1 MQADK
6 AQGMSQSGA
15 LGRDTVNERVYRA
28 LRDRIISGH
37 LVPGRGVT
45 LRKLAAELDVSPMPV
60 RDAIARLVAERALQI
75 GSNRRVFVPE
85 MTRNRFEELV
95 LAREKL
101 EPEAARRALPFIDR
115 ARLDDIRRADEVLE
129 DCLAGGDV
137 EGYIAANRAFH
148 FTLYGACPSDVLV
161 PLIESVWL
169 QFGPFMRMAY
179 GLVGT
184 RTLVDYH
191 AQALEAIAAGDGD
204 ALAEAIRDD
213 IRDGMALIGVSVVGE
228 DSMAATSR
236 GAGVG

>member
-1 MQADK
+1 MQGDRLQK
-6 AQGMSQSGA
+6 HPPSGA
-15 LGRDTVNERVYRA
+15 LGRDTMNERVYTA
-28 LRDRIISGH
+28 LRDRIINGH

-60 RDAIARLVAERALQI
+60 RDAIARLVAERALRI

-85 MTRNRFEELV
+85 MTRDRFEELV

-115 ARLDDIRRADEVLE
+115 ARLDAIRQADEMLE
-129 DCLAGGDV
+129 ACLASGDV
-137 EGYIAANRAFH
+137 EGYIAANHAFH
-148 FTLYGACPSDVLV
+148 YTLYGACASDVLV

-191 AQALEAIAAGDGD
+191 AQALEAIAAGDAD

-213 IRDGMALIGVSVVGE
+213 IRDGMALIGVSVVG
-228 DSMAATSR
+228 DGGLSAPSQ
-236 GAGVG
+236 GAGAG